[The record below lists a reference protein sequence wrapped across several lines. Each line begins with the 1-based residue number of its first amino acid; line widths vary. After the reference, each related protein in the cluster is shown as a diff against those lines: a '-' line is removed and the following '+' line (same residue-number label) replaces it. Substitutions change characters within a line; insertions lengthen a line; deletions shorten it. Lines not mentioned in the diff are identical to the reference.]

1 MSSSGSACAS
11 RQMAQPTPGY
21 TLPYLW
27 PEVLIEATRSRRKS
41 HTRSGS
47 MKGATIPP
55 RSSVHVDGHVEA
67 GALLQI
73 VEGVRDLQHRLVRA
87 VEGRAEDG
95 HHADGVLVAE
105 LDRLLAVKVETVS
118 LHRHV
123 AGLDLEVVAELLP
136 ADLDV
141 YAHDHV
147 GPLGALPG
155 RASPLLPAPFEGE
168 TS

>member
-1 MSSSGSACAS
+1 
-11 RQMAQPTPGY
+11 MAQPTPGY
-21 TLPYLW
+21 TPAVLVTRGVDRGHPLKA
-27 PEVLIEATRSRRKS
+27 EVPHEIGIDEGRD
-41 HTRSGS
+41 H
-47 MKGATIPP
+47 PP
-55 RSSVHVDGHVEA
+55 RSPVHVDGHVEA

-73 VEGVRDLQHRLVRA
+73 VEGVRDLLDRLVRA